1 MIQRISKRLI
11 SLLLAT
17 AMILAMMPVVSLP
30 AYAATSGNVTGLS
43 DVSIGLSYTGDAD
56 NAWSVTS
63 GTTVVG
69 SAQSKSG
76 TCSNTDYKSTLTIT
90 NRKSTA
96 AVLSFDYT
104 VAVNSGTIQV
114 NGADVSAG
122 GSFSKELAAGSSI
135 KVYIKSGST
144 SLATKI
150 TLSNISLVVNVEAT
164 VTFTP
169 SENGSY
175 TVNGQA
181 ITEDYTITQSSLNAY
196 KLAATPAAGYI
207 FRGWYNVD
215 TGTCVGTD
223 AAVSLKFE
231 ENCTITA
238 WFVPEDTSLFETGG
252 QVFDNLSDATAYA
265 QNNGQTKVTLHS
277 KKATLTE
284 ENTIPAGITLLI
296 PCDAAKTLYTKTPAT
311 LRSGDVTNGQNVYS
325 TLVLEDG
332 ATLNVN
338 GAVSVGGQYYAPAG
352 GSPGYITGQYGLVQ
366 LNDSSQINVNN
377 GGAFYAWGY
386 VVGDGSVVA
395 RSGSSVYEYFQ
406 ITDFRG
412 GSATSGMGH
421 KVFPFSQYFVQNIES
436 ALVLKAGANEVAY
449 TSLYASKMT
458 VPSAIPFVGDNGMFR
473 VASGS
478 LTKRYDGTTDRIIYT
493 VNGTSEVNNLVLKVM
508 GMKVN
513 SKDYVLPL
521 TNNMT
526 IDISSGSKLTVNQDA
541 ALLAGVQAT
550 IAEGAEMIVSNGN
563 DVIVYDQDEWNENNY
578 VGAYFKT
585 VPVSFAYSRTN
596 NRTAGDLVDAEVN
609 VNGTFSANG
618 GVYTTAGGANICS
631 SDGTGVYSQV
641 GAPGSETVT
650 YQYTQK
656 NSDVTAHEIPIT
668 PSQLKNADGTYTETK
683 EVKAGET
690 VTYQDGTWVLPSEAK
705 VKITFEP
712 NGGLGDPIIQE
723 MPMNTDTALNSNTFQ
738 KVGYTFS
745 GWNTAADG
753 TGTAYADGAAVN
765 LAEDLTLYAQWQINT
780 YKVTWFNWD
789 GTELASG
796 DYEYNTSMPAY
807 PKAELPTKER
817 DEHYSYTFE
826 KWDCSSAEK
835 NFVTEDLTMTA
846 VYTQIPDKHTITW
859 KNWDDTVLLSEQ
871 VDYGA
876 TPAYNGNTPT
886 RSMDEQYRYSFKGWT
901 PEIVVV
907 SQDAVYTAEY
917 NKTERVF
924 HTVAF
929 DANDGEGTMDGQ
941 RLEVG
946 YETGLT
952 ANAFS
957 RTGYTFT
964 GWNTAADGS
973 GTAYVD
979 QAVLTGLT
987 GDITLYAQWQINH
1000 YTVTWTDDNGNTLY
1014 SAENV
1019 EYGSPIPEYAGKTP
1033 AKEENAQYT
1042 YTFAGWKPEDVTT
1055 VTGDITFTP
1064 VFTGNLKQYT
1074 ITWKNWDGTVL
1085 LSESVDYGT
1094 VPAYS
1099 GTPTRPGD
1107 AENTYSFAGWEP
1119 VISAVTDDAEYTAV
1133 YTATINTYTVTW
1145 KNWDGSVLETDEEV
1159 DYGAIPEYNGD
1170 TPYRPADAQ
1179 YTYSFSGWAPQV
1191 DTVTGDITY
1200 TAVYQQTV
1208 NQYTVTWNDWDGTQL
1223 KSEKIDYGETPAYS
1237 GENPSRAEDVRAT
1250 YTFNG
1255 WSPAISPVT
1264 GNATYT
1270 AQYTENI
1277 KSYDIV
1283 WKNEDGTVL
1292 DTKQVL
1298 YGETPA
1304 YSGETP
1310 TKEGDAQYTY
1320 TFTGWDPEVTSVT
1333 GPAVYTA
1340 VFQQTVN
1347 QYTITWKNE
1356 DGSVLKSEQVDYG
1369 TIPGYTGEAPTKEG
1383 DAQYRYSFKGWTPE
1397 PAAVTADVTY
1407 TAQYEQIV
1415 NTYKVTWVVNDVT
1428 VETDVEYGAKPSF
1441 NGEEPTKEPGEDE
1454 HCTYRFLGWVIGTD
1468 ENGEEILL
1476 DDNTTVTGE
1485 MTCTAK
1491 FEKVMDTYTI
1501 TWEDWD
1507 GTVLKTAEV
1516 EYNNVPAVPEAPSRE
1531 PDAGYRYTFK
1541 GWSPEIVAATEDAVY
1556 TAKYEATARVFYT
1569 VIFDANGGDGTM
1581 EPQIFEVGVDTCLKT
1596 NAFTRENYKFTGW
1609 NTAADGSGASYAEDG
1624 AVINPTENITLYA
1637 QWKFQN
1643 GWLTDEI
1650 GTTYYRNGEMAYF
1663 SSWQE
1668 IDGNT
1673 YYFSDAGYI
1682 VKGIYE
1688 VVPQGGTEKE
1698 RCVFGGNGVF
1708 QSSLNGV
1715 YDTGEDTYWVNS
1727 GIVEE
1732 FPGLKR
1738 IVNEDGHI
1746 HYYYFGEDGKAVK
1759 DGNHKVEKNNELPLP
1774 PYMYKFDG
1782 NGVIEHDEDT
1792 SKNGICEGDGSKF
1805 YYIDGVKVGE
1815 GLLLIDGSYYYAR
1828 TSTGEIVRSQNYTIS
1843 KTNGLPVE
1851 AGMYKFDEEGR
1862 MLVTG
1867 FVEDNADTYYYQ
1879 DGVIAKG
1886 FTKVE
1891 DDYYFF
1897 NARSGKMYKNTM
1909 LWVGSNSY
1917 GVAGGFYDFGLD
1929 GKMITTGFFTVG
1941 GDTYYRRNLEMV
1953 KGFTKIEDDYYFF
1966 NTGSGKMYKDTTL
1979 WVGSNDYGIV
1989 GGMYYFSEDGK
2000 MVIPDLQNGKKE
2012 IISEN
2017 GKLYFAIDGAYMNDG
2032 LHELNGDY
2040 YYAQANSTLLTDK
2053 TIWVSQKN
2061 DLLSGKGDWYYFG
2074 ADGKMLKTGF
2084 VEGSDGYTYY
2094 YNETVLAL
2102 GFTQV
2107 GDDYYFFNAGSGK
2120 MYKDTT
2126 LWVGSNDYGIV
2137 GGMYYFG
2144 TDGKMVK

>member
-1 MIQRISKRLI
+1 MIQRISKRLV

-30 AYAATSGNVTGLS
+30 AYAATGGNVSGLS
-43 DVSIGLSYTGDAD
+43 DDSIGLSYTGDAED
-56 NAWSVTS
+56 AWSVT
-63 GTTVVG
+63 GGATVVG
-69 SAQSKSG
+69 SAQSTSG
-76 TCSNTDYKSTLTIT
+76 SCGNTHYDSTLTIT

-104 VAVNSGTIQV
+104 VAENSGTIRV

-144 SLATKI
+144 QSATKI

-164 VTFTP
+164 VTFAP

-175 TVNGQA
+175 TVNGQK
-181 ITEDYTITQSSLNAY
+181 ITEDYTKTQSSLNAY
-196 KLAATPAAGYI
+196 RLAATPAAGYI

-215 TGTCVGTD
+215 TGTCVATD

-238 WFVPEDTSLFETGG
+238 RFVSEDTSLFETGG
-252 QVFDNLSDATAYA
+252 QVFDKLSDATAYA
-265 QNNGQTKVTLHS
+265 KKNGQTKVTLHS
-277 KKATLTE
+277 KKATLTG

-296 PCDAAKTLYTKTPAT
+296 PFDAAKTLYTNSPAT
-311 LRSGDVTNGQNVYS
+311 PTSGNVTNKQNVYS
-325 TLVLEDG
+325 TLVLENG
-332 ATLNVN
+332 ATLNVD
-338 GAVSVGGQYYAPAG
+338 GAVSVGGQYKAPG
-352 GSPGYITGQYGLVQ
+352 GGNAGYITGKYGLVQ
-366 LNDSSQINVNN
+366 LNGSSRINVND

-395 RSGSSVYEYFQ
+395 NPGSSVYEYFQ

-412 GSATSGMGH
+412 GSATLGMSH
-421 KVFPFSQYFVQNIES
+421 EVFPFSQYFVQNIES
-436 ALVLKAGANEVAY
+436 ALVLKAGAKEVAY
-449 TSLYASKMT
+449 TGLYASKKT
-458 VPSAIPFVGDNGMFR
+458 FSTAIPFVGDNGMFK
-473 VASGS
+473 VATGS

-493 VNGTSEVNNLVLKVM
+493 VNGTSEVNNLVLTVM
-508 GMKVN
+508 GTDIN
-513 SKDYVLPL
+513 SENYVLPL

-526 IDISSGSKLTVNQDA
+526 IDISSGSKLTVNQNA

-550 IAEGAEMIVSNGN
+550 IAEGAEMIISSGN
-563 DVIVYDQDEWNENNY
+563 KVIVYDQDEWNANNY
-578 VGAYFKT
+578 VGANSKT
-585 VPVSFAYSRTN
+585 VPVPFAYSRTN
-596 NRTAGDLVDAEVN
+596 RRTAEDLVDAEVN
-609 VNGTFSANG
+609 VNGTFSAKG
-618 GVYTTAGGANICS
+618 GVYTTESGANIH
-631 SDGTGVYSQV
+631 SDGTGEYSQV

-650 YQYTQK
+650 YQYTQ
-656 NSDVTAHEIPIT
+656 SGSSVTAHKIPIT
-668 PSQLKNADGTYTETK
+668 PSKLKNADGTYTETN
-683 EVKAGET
+683 EVKAGER
-690 VTYQDGTWVLPSEAK
+690 VIYKGGKWLLPSEAK
-705 VKITFEP
+705 VTITFDP
-712 NGGLGDPIIQE
+712 NGGSGDSTSQE

-738 KVGYTFS
+738 RVGYTFN
-745 GWNTAADG
+745 GWNTAANG
-753 TGTAYADGAAVN
+753 TGTAYDDGATVN
-765 LAEDLTLYAQWQINT
+765 LRDDLTLYAQWQIKT
-780 YKVTWFNWD
+780 YKVTWTDDNGEILD
-789 GTELASG
+789 EKSV
-796 DYEYNTSMPAY
+796 EYGAPI
-807 PKAELPTKER
+807 PKYVGETPTKE
-817 DEHYSYTFE
+817 ENAQYTYTFAGWTPE
-826 KWDCSSAEK
+826 
-835 NFVTEDLTMTA
+835 NVTTVTGDITFKPVFTENLKQ
-846 VYTQIPDKHTITW
+846 YTITW
-859 KNWDDTVLLSEQ
+859 KNWDGTELQSEQ

-876 TPAYNGNTPT
+876 TPVYSGNPPT

-901 PEIVVV
+901 PKIAVV
-907 SQDAVYTAEY
+907 SKDAVYTAEY

-924 HTVAF
+924 HTVTF
-929 DANDGEGTMDGQ
+929 DANGGEGTMDAQ
-941 RLEVG
+941 RLEES

-952 ANAFS
+952 ANTFS
-957 RTGYTFT
+957 RTGYTFKD
-964 GWNTAADGS
+964 WNTAADGS
-973 GTAYVD
+973 GTAYAD

-1014 SAENV
+1014 RAENV
-1019 EYGSPIPEYAGKTP
+1019 KYGSPIPEYAGETP
-1033 AKEENAQYT
+1033 TKEENAQYT
-1042 YTFAGWKPEDVTT
+1042 YTFAGWTPENVTT
-1055 VTGDITFTP
+1055 VTGDITFKP
-1064 VFTGNLKQYT
+1064 VFTENLKQYT

-1085 LSESVDYGT
+1085 LSEQVDYGK

-1119 VISAVTDDAEYTAV
+1119 VISAVTGNAEYTAQ

-1145 KNWDGSVLETDEEV
+1145 KNWDDSVLEIDEEV
-1159 DYGAIPEYNGD
+1159 EYGATPEYNGG

-1179 YTYSFSGWAPQV
+1179 YTYSFKGWAPQV
-1191 DTVTGDITY
+1191 DTVTGDMTY
-1200 TAVYQQTV
+1200 TAVYQQTM
-1208 NQYTVTWNDWDGTQL
+1208 NQYTVTWKNWDGTQL
-1223 KSEKIDYGETPAYS
+1223 KSEKIAYGETPAYS

-1264 GNATYT
+1264 GNVTYT

-1304 YSGETP
+1304 FSGETP

-1320 TFTGWDPEVTSVT
+1320 TFTGWDPAVTPVT
-1333 GPAVYTA
+1333 GSAVYTA

-1356 DGSVLKSEQVDYG
+1356 DGSVLKSEQVNYG
-1369 TIPGYTGEAPTKEG
+1369 TMPSYPGEAPTKEG
-1383 DAQYRYSFKGWTPE
+1383 NAQYRYRFKGWTPE

-1407 TAQYEQIV
+1407 IAQYEQIV
-1415 NTYKVTWVVNDVT
+1415 NTYKVTWVVNGET
-1428 VETDVEYGAKPSF
+1428 VETNVEYGAKPSF
-1441 NGEEPTKEPGEDE
+1441 NGEEPTKKPGEDE
-1454 HCTYRFLGWVIGTD
+1454 HCTYRFLGWVIGAD
-1468 ENGEEILL
+1468 ENGEDIFL

-1501 TWEDWD
+1501 TWKNWD
-1507 GTVLKTAEV
+1507 GTILKTAEV
-1516 EYNNVPAVPEAPSRE
+1516 EYNNVPAVPDERPSRE
-1531 PDAGYRYTFK
+1531 QDGGYRYTFK

-1556 TAKYEATARVFYT
+1556 TAQYEATARVFYT
-1569 VIFDANGGDGTM
+1569 ITFDANGGEGTM
-1581 EPQIFEVGVDTCLKT
+1581 EPQKFEVGVDTCLKA

-1624 AVINPTENITLYA
+1624 AVINPTEDITLYA

-1643 GWLTDEI
+1643 GWFTDEI
-1650 GTTYYRNGEMAYF
+1650 GTTYYLNGEMAYF
-1663 SSWQE
+1663 SSWQK

-1698 RCVFGGNGVF
+1698 RCVFDGNGVF

-1715 YDTGEDTYWVNS
+1715 YDAGEDTYWVNS
-1727 GIVEE
+1727 GIVEA

-1774 PYMYKFDG
+1774 PYMYKFDE

-1828 TSTGEIVRSQNYTIS
+1828 TSIGEIVRSQNYTIS

-1851 AGMYKFDEEGR
+1851 AGMYKFDEDGR

-1867 FVEDNADTYYYQ
+1867 FVEDSADTYYYQ
-1879 DGVIAKG
+1879 DGVTAKG

-1897 NARSGKMYKNTM
+1897 NAGSGKMYKNTT

-1917 GVAGGFYDFGLD
+1917 GVASGFYDFGLD

-1966 NTGSGKMYKDTTL
+1966 NTGSGKMYKDATL

-1989 GGMYYFSEDGK
+1989 GGMYYFSKDGK

-2012 IISEN
+2012 IISKN

-2061 DLLSGKGDWYYFG
+2061 DLLSGKGDWYHFG

-2120 MYKDTT
+2120 MYKGTT

-2137 GGMYYFG
+2137 CGMYDFG

>member
-30 AYAATSGNVTGLS
+30 AYAATSGNVSGLS
-43 DVSIGLSYTGDAD
+43 DDSIGLSYTGDAD
-56 NAWSVTS
+56 NAWSVT
-63 GTTVVG
+63 GGATVVG
-69 SAQSKSG
+69 SAKSKSG
-76 TCSNTDYKSTLTIT
+76 SCGNTHYDSTLTIT
-90 NRKSTA
+90 NQKSTA

-104 VAVNSGTIQV
+104 VAKNGGTIQV
-114 NGADVSAG
+114 DGKAVSAS
-122 GSFSKELAAGSSI
+122 GSFSKELKAGGSI
-135 KVYIKSGST
+135 EVYIKSDST
-144 SLATKI
+144 ELATSI

-181 ITEDYTITQSSLNAY
+181 ITENYKKTQSSLNAY
-196 KLAATPAAGYI
+196 RLAATPAAGYI

-215 TGTCVGTD
+215 TGTCVATD
-223 AAVSLKFE
+223 AEVSLKFE

-238 WFVPEDTSLFETGG
+238 RFVPEDTSLFETGG

-265 QNNGQTKVTLHS
+265 KKNGQTKVTLHS
-277 KKATLTE
+277 MKATLTG

-296 PCDAAKTLYTKTPAT
+296 PCDAAKTLYYDSPAT
-311 LRSGDVTNGQNVYS
+311 PTGGNVTNKQNVYS
-325 TLVLEDG
+325 TLVLENG
-332 ATLNVN
+332 ATLNVD
-338 GAVSVGGQYYAPAG
+338 GAVSVGGQYKTPG
-352 GSPGYITGQYGLVQ
+352 GGNAGYITGKYGLVQ
-366 LNDSSQINVNN
+366 LNDSSRIHVNN

-395 RSGSSVYEYFQ
+395 NSGSSVYEYFQ

-412 GSATSGMGH
+412 GSATIGMGNQ
-421 KVFPFSQYFVQNIES
+421 VFPFSQYFVQNIES
-436 ALVLKAGANEVAY
+436 ALVLNAGATEVAY
-449 TSLYASKMT
+449 TSLYASRKT
-458 VPSAIPFVGDNGMFR
+458 FSTAIPFVGDNGMFK

-493 VNGTSEVNNLVLKVM
+493 VNGTSEVNNLQLSVM
-508 GMKVN
+508 GKVFN
-513 SKDYVLPL
+513 SKDFVLPL

-526 IDISSGSKLTVNQDA
+526 INIRSGSKLTVNQDA

-550 IAEGAEMIVSNGN
+550 IAEGAEMIISSGN
-563 DVIVYDQDEWNENNY
+563 KVIVYDQDEWNANNY
-578 VGAYFKT
+578 VGANSKT
-585 VPVSFAYSRTN
+585 VPVPFAYSRTRT
-596 NRTAGDLVDAEVN
+596 RTAKDLVDAEVN
-609 VNGTFSANG
+609 VNGTFSAKG
-618 GVYTTAGGANICS
+618 SVYTTAGGASIR
-631 SDGTGVYSQV
+631 SDGTGEYSQV

-650 YQYTQK
+650 YQYTQ
-656 NSDVTAHEIPIT
+656 SGSSVTAHKIPIT
-668 PSQLKNADGTYTETK
+668 PSKLQNADGTYTETK
-683 EVKAGET
+683 EVKAGDS
-690 VTYQDGTWVLPSEAK
+690 VIYKGGKWVPLSEAK
-705 VKITFEP
+705 VTITFDP
-712 NGGLGDPIIQE
+712 NGGSGDSTPQE
-723 MPMNTDTALNSNTFQ
+723 VPMRCDTSLNRNTFYR
-738 KVGYTFS
+738 VGYTFN
-745 GWNTAADG
+745 GWNTAANG
-753 TGTAYADGAAVN
+753 TGTAYTDGATVN
-765 LAEDLTLYAQWQINT
+765 LAEDLTLYAQWRINT
-780 YKVTWFNWD
+780 YKVTWVNWD
-789 GTELASG
+789 GTELAYG
-796 DYEYNTSMPAY
+796 NYEYNTPMPAY
-807 PKAELPTKER
+807 PNAELPTKER

-859 KNWDDTVLLSEQ
+859 QNYDGTELQSQQ

-876 TPAYNGNTPT
+876 TPVYSGDTPT
-886 RSMDEQYRYSFKGWT
+886 RSMDGQYRYSFNGWN
-901 PEIVVV
+901 PEIAVV
-907 SQDAVYTAEY
+907 SKDAVYTAEY
-917 NKTERVF
+917 NKIERVF

-929 DANDGEGTMDGQ
+929 DANGGEGTMVGQ
-941 RLEVG
+941 RLEEG

-952 ANAFS
+952 ANTFS
-957 RTGYTFT
+957 RTGHTFT
-964 GWNTAADGS
+964 GWNTAAGGT
-973 GTAYVD
+973 GTAYAD
-979 QAVLTGLT
+979 QAVPSGLT
-987 GDITLYAQWQINH
+987 KNITLYAQWQINH

-1033 AKEENAQYT
+1033 TKEENAQYT
-1042 YTFAGWKPEDVTT
+1042 YTFAGWTPEDVTT
-1055 VTGDITFTP
+1055 VTGDTTLKAKFTE
-1064 VFTGNLKQYT
+1064 NLKQYT
-1074 ITWKNWDGTVL
+1074 ITWKNWDGAVL
-1085 LSESVDYGT
+1085 LSEQVDYGK

-1107 AENTYSFAGWEP
+1107 AEHTYSFAGWEP
-1119 VISAVTDDAEYTAV
+1119 TISAVTGKAEYTAQ

-1145 KNWDGSVLETDEEV
+1145 KNWDDSVLEIDEEV
-1159 DYGAIPEYNGD
+1159 KYGATPEYNGD
-1170 TPYRPADAQ
+1170 TPCRPADAQ
-1179 YTYSFSGWAPQV
+1179 YTYSFKGWAPQV
-1191 DTVTGDITY
+1191 DIVTGNMTF

-1223 KSEKIDYGETPAYS
+1223 KSEKIAYGETPAYS
-1237 GENPSRAEDVRAT
+1237 GENPSRADDEKAT

-1264 GNATYT
+1264 GNVTYT

-1277 KSYDIV
+1277 KSYDIF
-1283 WKNEDGTVL
+1283 WKNEDGTPLGTDRVR
-1292 DTKQVL
+1292 

-1304 YSGETP
+1304 FSGTP

-1320 TFTGWDPEVTSVT
+1320 TFTGWDPEVTPVT

-1340 VFQQTVN
+1340 VFQRTVN

-1369 TIPGYTGEAPTKEG
+1369 TMPSYTEETPTKEG

-1397 PAAVTADVTY
+1397 PVAVTADITY

-1415 NTYKVTWVVNDVT
+1415 NTYKVTWVVNGVT
-1428 VETDVEYGAKPSF
+1428 VETNVEYGAKPSF
-1441 NGEEPTKEPGEDE
+1441 NGEGPTKEPGEDE

-1468 ENGEEILL
+1468 ENGEDIFL

-1501 TWEDWD
+1501 TWKDWN
-1507 GTVLKTAEV
+1507 GTILKTAKV
-1516 EYNNVPAVPEAPSRE
+1516 EYNNVPAVPDERPSRE
-1531 PDAGYRYTFK
+1531 PDAEYRYTFK

-1556 TAKYEATARVFYT
+1556 TAQYEPTARVFYT
-1569 VIFDANGGDGTM
+1569 VTFDANGGDGTM
-1581 EPQIFEVGVDTCLKT
+1581 EPQKFEVGVDTCLKA
-1596 NAFTRENYKFTGW
+1596 NVFTRANYKFTGW

-1624 AVINPTENITLYA
+1624 AVINLTGDITLYA

-1650 GTTYYRNGEMAYF
+1650 GTTYYLNGEIAYF

-1698 RCVFGGNGVF
+1698 RCVFDGNGVF

-1715 YDTGEDTYWVNS
+1715 CDAGEDTYWVNS
-1727 GIVEE
+1727 GIVEA

-1759 DGNHKVEKNNELPLP
+1759 DGNHKVEKNNKLPLP
-1774 PYMYKFDG
+1774 PYMYKFDE

-1815 GLLLIDGSYYYAR
+1815 GLLRIDGSYYYAR
-1828 TSTGEIVRSQNYTIS
+1828 TSTGEIVRSRNYTIS
-1843 KTNGLPVE
+1843 KTNGLPIE

-1897 NARSGKMYKNTM
+1897 NVGSGKMYKNTM

-1917 GVAGGFYDFGLD
+1917 GVASGFYDFGLD

-1941 GDTYYRRNLEMV
+1941 RDTYYRRNLEMV

-2061 DLLSGKGDWYYFG
+2061 GLLSGKGDWYYFG

-2084 VEGSDGYTYY
+2084 VEGSDDYTYY